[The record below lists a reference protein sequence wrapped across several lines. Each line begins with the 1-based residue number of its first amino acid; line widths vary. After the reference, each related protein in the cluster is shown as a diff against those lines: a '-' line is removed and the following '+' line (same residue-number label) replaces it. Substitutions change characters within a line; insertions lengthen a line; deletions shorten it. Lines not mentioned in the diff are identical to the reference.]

1 MDHQSDNPDHHCIY
15 DDLFKSLCLI
25 ENKDELKLLMED
37 LCTPQELKS
46 MSERWRVAQL
56 VDKGI
61 SYRKI
66 NEMTGVST
74 ATITRV
80 SRSLSLG
87 SGGYKLLIDA
97 KERTKN
103 EEVKNSDTEKRPPK

>member
-1 MDHQSDNPDHHCIY
+1 MDHHSESPDHHCIY
-15 DDLFKSLCLI
+15 DDLFESLCLLQ
-25 ENKDELKLLMED
+25 NKEELKLLMED
-37 LCTPQELKS
+37 LCTPQELRS

-56 VDKGI
+56 VSKGI
-61 SYRKI
+61 PYRKI

-87 SGGYKLLIDA
+87 SGGYKLLID
-97 KERTKN
+97 TKTSSN
-103 EEVKNSDTEKRPPK
+103 DEKPKNSNTKKRSP

>member
-1 MDHQSDNPDHHCIY
+1 MDHHSESPDHHCIY

-25 ENKDELKLLMED
+25 DNKTELKLLMED
-37 LCTPQELKS
+37 LCTPSELKS

-56 VDKGI
+56 VTKGI
-61 SYRKI
+61 AYRKI

-97 KERTKN
+97 KKRSNDDETKN
-103 EEVKNSDTEKRPPK
+103 SNTEKRPPK